1 MRTQPQVSRDFCP
14 YAAWMDDA
22 LRFAGRSPGV
32 AGEGRTEVPTVR
44 VPTAKQMQ
52 RPAEKRCTEKRERG
66 RERERERESERER
79 EREREEGG
87 REETAGRRAGDR
99 HAGFY
104 LVFIRGRVKAICIFN
119 SGRAWALCRHITAQ
133 SASISVNLRPAVPL
147 VASAGSNGISG
158 CADRYACNHFAARL
172 SSGPR

>member
-1 MRTQPQVSRDFCP
+1 MRHG
-14 YAAWMDDA
+14 WMM
-22 LRFAGRSPGV
+22 RCVSPGV
-32 AGEGRTEVPTVR
+32 RRESRGREGR
-44 VPTAKQMQ
+44 
-52 RPAEKRCTEKRERG
+52 RCRQLGCRQQNKCNVLRRNVARKREREG
-66 RERERERESERER
+66 ERERERERERES
-79 EREREEGG
+79 EEGG

-104 LVFIRGRVKAICIFN
+104 SVFIRGRVKAICIFN